1 MTGLWDLDSRFCST
15 KIRAKIVLKMVGENA
30 VTRLH
35 EGYGLPRESTRDWR
49 KLYYCIL
56 QFSLQSLT
64 KAKLNCSNVRTTQ

>member
-35 EGYGLPRESTRDWR
+35 EGYGLLRESTRDWR
-49 KLYYCIL
+49 KL